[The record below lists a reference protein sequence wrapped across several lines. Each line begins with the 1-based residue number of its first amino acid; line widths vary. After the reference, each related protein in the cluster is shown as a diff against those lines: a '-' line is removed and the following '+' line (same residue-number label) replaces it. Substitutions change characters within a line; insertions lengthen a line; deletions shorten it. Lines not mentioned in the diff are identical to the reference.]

1 MKTQPNIAEPDAFYA
16 ALVSAHVGLSEADS
30 HDLNARLVLLLANQ
44 LGEADVLLQCIAAA
58 RDGIAEDLGATA

>member
-44 LGEADVLLQCIAAA
+44 VGDSGVLLACIAAA
-58 RDGIAEDLGATA
+58 RAALDEEGATRT